1 MFFCADEAP
10 SPTGRP
16 AALLV
21 LLASFDGGRVQFG
34 PEHQESVHI
43 PPPEAVHQVQVPQHV
58 VMKRRVQAGS
68 WDVVPL
74 VGTESGAVTV
84 LPVCFRRDYESRPVK
99 LRLLDEIRAYPHR
112 KNPDWAPEPNAP
124 IDYCYVR
131 PNHIPSVNA
140 MCHDSFWPGST
151 HIPCFMN
158 RILCVRPVCSTLSCC
173 RRGPVGVSA
182 VPGLQCG
189 RPL

>member
-1 MFFCADEAP
+1 MFFCADEALT
-10 SPTGRP
+10 PTGSP

-21 LLASFDGGRVQFG
+21 LLAPVDGGRVQFG
-34 PEHQESVHI
+34 SEHQESVHL
-43 PPPEAVHQVQVPQHV
+43 PPTEAIHQVQVPQHV
-58 VMKRRVQAGS
+58 AMKRRVRAGS
-68 WDVVPL
+68 WDVIPL
-74 VGTESGAVTV
+74 VVTV

-140 MCHDSFWPGST
+140 MCHDSFWPGNAHTYPAS
-151 HIPCFMN
+151 
-158 RILCVRPVCSTLSCC
+158 
-173 RRGPVGVSA
+173 
-182 VPGLQCG
+182 
-189 RPL
+189 